1 VIARP
6 ERVVELTVAG
16 VAGTGEPVKKAAKK
30 LPAD

>member
-16 VAGTGEPVKKAAKK
+16 VAGAEPQKAQAKK
-30 LPAD
+30 SSS